1 MTDIVVRDLDAADI
15 PACDV
20 ILTGLRDWFGFEE
33 TNRTYIDG
41 LKTLPAFVAIRDG
54 GIVGFV
60 SLRQHNPFTSEI
72 EVLAVEA
79 GVHRQGVGAALLK
92 KAEDELRKGQTWLL
106 EVKTLGPSHP
116 DEGYQKTRAF
126 YSAIGFLP
134 LDEINLWGPD
144 QPSLIMVKV
153 LQ

>member
-1 MTDIVVRDLDAADI
+1 VADI
-15 PACDV
+15 AACDA

-33 TNRTYIDG
+33 TNRVYIAG
-41 LKTLPAFVAIRDG
+41 LNTLPAFVAVLDG

-60 SLRQHNPFTSEI
+60 SLRHHNPFTSEI
-72 EVLAVEA
+72 EVLAVHA
-79 GVHRQGVGAALLK
+79 GMHRQGVGGALLK
-92 KAEDELRKGQTWLL
+92 KVEDELRKREARLL

-144 QPSLIMVKV
+144 QPCLIMVKV